1 MGLRGYPFHF
11 HFLFVKMREVPFA
24 EDSRTHSLDDNYS
37 TDMKGEINQWW
48 TYSTIYEMYSPNSI
62 TLNSNWKGLAFLS
75 FPTFY
80 FLGILNRA

>member
-1 MGLRGYPFHF
+1 MGLRGYPLHF

-48 TYSTIYEMYSPNSI
+48 TYSTIVVAVS
-62 TLNSNWKGLAFLS
+62 
-75 FPTFY
+75 Y
-80 FLGILNRA
+80 FFDRE